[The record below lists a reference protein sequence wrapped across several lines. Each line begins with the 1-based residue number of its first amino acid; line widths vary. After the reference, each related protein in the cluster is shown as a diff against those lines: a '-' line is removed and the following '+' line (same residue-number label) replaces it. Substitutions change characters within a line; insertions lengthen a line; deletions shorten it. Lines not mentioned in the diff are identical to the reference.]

1 MRPRGWG
8 GLSRSLSRPL
18 TLALSPLPSP
28 PPSPSQGPFF
38 PFLFLSLFLSPEGY
52 VDRAGPSVR
61 EAEGLSESLRTGLGP
76 RSGSLRVCLKVCGL
90 GWALGPRAAR
100 SLPRARARRALA
112 APRAARAFQPQ
123 PPSAAA
129 IGRGRS
135 GGGGAWGVARSIDRL
150 PASLWMWTGRL
161 RRNDFSA
168 AINQPNENICQPQTA
183 KTIASQQQPQPT
195 TANTIASQQQPRSPI
210 SGSAATGP
218 ERSTTSPQ
226 ASA

>member
-1 MRPRGWG
+1 MAARCARGDG
-8 GLSRSLSRPL
+8 GVFLVPSRALSLSPSLPGPPHHPPL
-18 TLALSPLPSP
+18 LRDPSSPFS
-28 PPSPSQGPFF
+28 F
-38 PFLFLSLFLSPEGY
+38 FLSFFLRRGMW
-52 VDRAGPSVR
+52 
-61 EAEGLSESLRTGLGP
+61 TGLGP